1 MMKIID
7 THAHLY
13 LKEFNDDLDQV
24 IERATKQ
31 GVYKVLLPHI
41 DSQST
46 RPLHQLCKKHP
57 GFFYPMM
64 GLHPTSVK
72 ENFKTELDKVE
83 KLLRDTQYVAIGEA
97 GMDLYWDKSFIKEQQ
112 LVFEHQLFL
121 AEELDLPLVIHSR
134 QAEEELI
141 QILKSKPAG
150 SVRGVFHSFT
160 GTPDQAKRII
170 DLGFHVGIG
179 GIVTFKNSGVDKIV
193 RALSPE
199 NILVETDA
207 PFLAPV
213 PYRGKRN
220 ESAFI
225 IHVIEKIAEIFELP
239 VEEIAG
245 ITTNNAINLF
255 KIK

>member
-1 MMKIID
+1 MKIID

>member
-1 MMKIID
+1 MKIID

-150 SVRGVFHSFT
+150 SVRGVFHRFT

>member
-179 GIVTFKNSGVDKIV
+179 GIVTFKNGGVDKIV

-225 IHVIEKIAEIFELP
+225 IHVIEKLAEIFELP
-239 VEEIAG
+239 EEEIAG